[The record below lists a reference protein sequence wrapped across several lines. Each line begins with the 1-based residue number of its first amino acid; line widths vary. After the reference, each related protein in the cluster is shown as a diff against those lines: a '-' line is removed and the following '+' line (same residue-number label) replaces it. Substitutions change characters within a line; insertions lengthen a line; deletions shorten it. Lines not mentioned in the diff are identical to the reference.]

1 MSRAVTHGRDPAPL
15 INPIDE
21 SSQVQV
27 VTLTRDYIRRAGDLY
42 GRAFPVIA
50 VNFDLIGRAAGMYR
64 VRGRWREIRYN
75 PYIFGKYFADNLA
88 NTVPHEVAHY
98 ITDMR
103 YGLRNVRPHGR
114 EWREVMQ
121 AFAAEPGATFRYDLS
136 GIPRRHRRQFSYRCA
151 CGTHTLGA
159 VRHKR
164 ASNGE
169 ARYCCRRC
177 GKVLRFAD

>member
-1 MSRAVTHGRDPAPL
+1 VYID
-15 INPIDE
+15 PIDE
-21 SSQVQV
+21 SRQAEV
-27 VTLTRDYIRRAGDLY
+27 VALTRDYIRRAGEIY
-42 GRAFPVIA
+42 GQAFAVIA
-50 VNFDLIGRAAGMYR
+50 VCFDLSGRAAGMYR
-64 VRGRWREIRYN
+64 VRGGQREIRYN
-75 PYIFGKYFADNLA
+75 PYIFSKYFADNLA

-121 AFAAEPGATFRYDLS
+121 AFAVEPGATSRYDLS

-151 CGTHTLGA
+151 CGTHTLGS
-159 VRHKR
+159 VRHNR
-164 ASNGE
+164 ARSGQ

-177 GKVLRFAD
+177 GTVLSFAD